1 MIRTILFTAM
11 AAALVVSCSSGKKG
25 EKKAGETANTE
36 NTINEPTDS
45 PVVSGDIVYVDL
57 TYLSATCKLSLTE
70 GVVLEEKAQAYEKER
85 TNVETSLQNK
95 EQAIQADVAKNEE
108 NYRNTMITSITYQQR
123 LEELQR
129 RYVEFQE
136 TVNTE
141 ATKLAKKEQSLL
153 EEQQVL
159 AARFA
164 KLVKL
169 AVDNLNVDNKYKM
182 VVTTDVIISA
192 DESLN
197 ISALVLAEMD
207 KLYDE
212 GALN

>member
-25 EKKAGETANTE
+25 EEKAGETANTE

-169 AVDNLNVDNKYKM
+169 AVDNLNADNKYKM

>member
-25 EKKAGETANTE
+25 EEKAGETANTE

>member
-25 EKKAGETANTE
+25 EETAGETANLE

-169 AVDNLNVDNKYKM
+169 AVDNLNIDNKYKM

>member
-11 AAALVVSCSSGKKG
+11 AAALVVSCSSDKKG
-25 EKKAGETANTE
+25 EDKAGETANTE
-36 NTINEPTDS
+36 NTNNEPTNS

-70 GVVLEEKAQAYEKER
+70 GVVLDEKAQAYEKER
-85 TNVETSLQNK
+85 KNVETSLQNK

-212 GALN
+212 GALD